1 MGNENEIIKKDAV
14 QGRSL
19 FLPEEIHDQDGFSR
33 VYVLEEEYARTRK
46 NKNYKL
52 YLFILLFVAVVIG
65 GVLLF
70 KLYRDWRDRII
81 NVDITEFEDLRLK
94 EIIDSARKRGSN
106 IDVLKIEMEMLE
118 VDMLG
123 EILKVRKDV
132 CAREAALLSQ
142 GLSDDE
148 IDRRV
153 SALKTEEEA
162 RIKKVRASYQAQIR
176 RKKSEIWA
184 LEEARE
190 KEEKELASKGAET
203 RITNA
208 DRLYNLQMKRLKDK
222 QDTGVEALKRYYD
235 SYMEFITLKY
245 NPMLDAQPVS
255 GIISAKP
262 GASLVRGGFL
272 KEYDPLLGEGGFTA
286 DDFGA
291 LRKRIGDEVIVL
303 KRLMRVPYKNS
314 VPPAL
319 KAIDGLS
326 GSIVRDYETLWSGL
340 ARTLQ
345 GRNQLLKKYD
355 YLFDFVLSAKKEN
368 GLVLDP
374 RDADAILVR
383 MNRSLKIDDGQSASV
398 YNGDKYVGRV
408 KLYRD
413 QQGNFRAKVVSLANR
428 KAVIQPTNRVM
439 LDVKK

>member
-1 MGNENEIIKKDAV
+1 MGNENEIKQDVV

-19 FLPEEIHDQDGFSR
+19 FLPEEIYDQEGMTR
-33 VYVLEEEYARTRK
+33 VYVLEEEFARTKK
-46 NKNYKL
+46 NKNYMM
-52 YLFILLFVAVVIG
+52 YLFILLFIGVVLG

-106 IDVLKIEMEMLE
+106 IDVLRIEMEMLE

-123 EILKVRKDV
+123 EILKVRKDMY
-132 CAREAALLSQ
+132 AREAAILSQ
-142 GLSDDE
+142 GLPDVE

-153 SALKTEEEA
+153 SALRSEEEA
-162 RIKKVRASYQAQIR
+162 RIKRVRVSHQAQIR

-184 LEEARE
+184 LEEARA
-190 KEEKELASKGAET
+190 KEEKELAAKGAET
-203 RITNA
+203 KITNT
-208 DRLYNLQMKRLKDK
+208 DRLYGLQMKRLKDK

-235 SYMEFITLKY
+235 GHVDYITLRY
-245 NPMLDAQPVS
+245 NPVLDAQPVS
-255 GIISAKP
+255 GIIATRP
-262 GASLVRGGFL
+262 EASLVRGGFL
-272 KEYDPLLGEGGFTA
+272 REYDPLLGECGFSA
-286 DDFGA
+286 DDFGV
-291 LRKRIGDEVIVL
+291 LRRHIGDEVVLL

-319 KAIDGLS
+319 KALDGLS
-326 GSIVRDYETLWSGL
+326 GSIVRDYENMWADL
-340 ARTLQ
+340 ARALQ
-345 GRNQLLKKYD
+345 GRNQLLKKYE
-355 YLFDFVLSAKKEN
+355 YLFDFVLNAKKEN

-374 RDADAILVR
+374 RDAGAILVR
-383 MNRSLKIDDGQSASV
+383 MNRSLKIEEGQAASV
-398 YNGDKYVGRV
+398 YNGDRYVGNVR
-408 KLYRD
+408 LYRD
-413 QQGNFRAKVVSLANR
+413 PQGNFRAKVVSLANK